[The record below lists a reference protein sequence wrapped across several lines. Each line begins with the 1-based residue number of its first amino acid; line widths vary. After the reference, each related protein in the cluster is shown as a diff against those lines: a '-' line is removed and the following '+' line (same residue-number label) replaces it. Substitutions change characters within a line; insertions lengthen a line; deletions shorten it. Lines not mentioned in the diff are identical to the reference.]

1 MVGNGIYN
9 GTMEKLHTV
18 KEVCDILKV
27 SRAKLYLLIKD
38 ESLKPVKIG
47 KKTLFKESELQ
58 RFIES
63 LNDGTPEN
71 RDHKIPKNK

>member
-1 MVGNGIYN
+1 LTVVGGHIYN
-9 GTMEKLHTV
+9 GTVEKLHSV
-18 KEVCDILKV
+18 KEACNILKI

-63 LNDGTPEN
+63 LNGTSRE
-71 RDHKIPKNK
+71 

>member
-1 MVGNGIYN
+1 MVGDGIYN

-27 SRAKLYLLIKD
+27 SRAKLYLLIND
-38 ESLKPVKIG
+38 GSLKPVKIG
-47 KKTLFKESELQ
+47 KKTLFRESEIQ

-63 LNDGTPEN
+63 LNGSDRE
-71 RDHKIPKNK
+71 

>member
-1 MVGNGIYN
+1 M
-9 GTMEKLHTV
+9 
-18 KEVCDILKV
+18 KEACEILKV

-47 KKTLFKESELQ
+47 KKTLFKESELN

-63 LNDGTPEN
+63 LN
-71 RDHKIPKNK
+71 